1 MIRKVR
7 SLILF
12 LSTLFRKAQKEDI
25 FASSAQLSYYLIL
38 SFCPLLIF
46 ITTIINYVN
55 LDLASILETLSI
67 IVPENVYGF
76 ICLSLNEMVNVDYG
90 KFLGVSLIL
99 VGWSASAG
107 FRGIIKA
114 VNKAFNIK
122 EKRPLIKT
130 CAISILCTFS
140 LGLVII
146 VALLLLVF
154 WETIE
159 IWLIDLI
166 GMQEIAINVLNSIRY
181 VIIIVV
187 MVIVFSVLYRFLPS
201 INISWA
207 NTFPGA
213 ITSTLG
219 WIITSMCY
227 SYYLSNFSNYS
238 TLYGSLG
245 VIFSLVIWINITS
258 FVFILGIEVN
268 SVLLKVQEFD
278 IIK

>member
-1 MIRKVR
+1 MRKMK
-7 SLILF
+7 SFILF
-12 LSTLFRKAQKEDI
+12 LSTLFKKAQREDI

-67 IVPENVYGF
+67 IVPENVYDF
-76 ICLSLNEMVNVDYG
+76 ICLSLTEMVNLEYG
-90 KFLGVSLIL
+90 KLLGISLIL
-99 VGWSASAG
+99 VCWSASAG

-122 EKRPLIKT
+122 EKRPFIMT

-154 WETIE
+154 WGTIE
-159 IWLIDLI
+159 MWLIDLI
-166 GMQEIAINVLNSIRY
+166 GMQEVAINILNSIRY
-181 VIIIVV
+181 VIIIAV
-187 MVIVFSVLYRFLPS
+187 MVIVFSVLYKFLPS

-213 ITSTLG
+213 IVSTLG
-219 WIITSMCY
+219 WIIASMCY

-238 TLYGSLG
+238 SLYGSLG

-268 SVLLKVQEFD
+268 SVLLKVQELD